1 MKRGIV
7 IFTLVLGVLF
17 ITGCVVV
24 TDVSTYRYYFYN
36 ESSFYIHIESSE
48 GDFYLHPRKYY
59 SLDSPRSTIIYEA
72 TVIGAYGSVRSERHG
87 NSIYFY
93 NNHW

>member
-1 MKRGIV
+1 MKRGALI
-7 IFTLVLGVLF
+7 LALGAVF
-17 ITGCVVV
+17 FMTGCVVV

-48 GDFYLHPRKYY
+48 GDLYLQPKRNYALTSSH
-59 SLDSPRSTIIYEA
+59 STIFYEA

-93 NNHW
+93 NTYW